1 MILSI
6 KKLVKENEEKG
17 TMSSKQTPSQLLWQ
31 ELEYQKTRR
40 NQTPKSLFRESLKTY
55 TKQPFNTKHT

>member
-1 MILSI
+1 MQIMILSPSI

-17 TMSSKQTPSQLLWQ
+17 TMSGKQTPSQLLRQ

-40 NQTPKSLFRESLKTY
+40 NQNPKIII
-55 TKQPFNTKHT
+55 